1 MISNPKE
8 EIKKEKDWY
17 QKCLLIT
24 SFHTLEQ
31 SKRSNIRKEKW
42 TIKDTAR
49 ELELS
54 VGYVSESLRLVTS
67 GINIEKLTRD
77 KALRLIR
84 K

>member
-1 MISNPKE
+1 MKNWKE
-8 EIKKEKDWY
+8 EIKHEKDWY

-24 SFHTLEQ
+24 SFHTTEAAKKED
-31 SKRSNIRKEKW
+31 KRNNKW

-54 VGYVSESLRLVTS
+54 IGYVSESIKLVKC
-67 GINIEKLTRD
+67 GINIEKMTRE
-77 KALRLIR
+77 KALERIR

>member
-1 MISNPKE
+1 MKNWKE
-8 EIKKEKDWY
+8 EIKKEKDWF

-31 SKRSNIRKEKW
+31 SKRENIRNHKW

-54 VGYVSESLRLVTS
+54 IGYVSESLRIVVS
-67 GINIEKLTRD
+67 GINVEKLTRD
-77 KALRLIR
+77 AALKLL
-84 K
+84 KK